1 MKRTKIIQSLVTVA
15 LLLVGSAA
23 FANPGLKLGQPDHA
37 GPGCPVGSVSATLSP
52 DANELSVLFDQYI
65 VEAGGVSG
73 KRFDRKSC
81 NISVPV
87 QIPQGYSVSI
97 FQVDYRGFAGIPVG
111 GRGSLSAEYFFT
123 GGRGVVRTNKAL
135 PVGGTRDYI
144 FTDRLEAS
152 AQVWTPCGASTNLR
166 INTGLLVQ
174 TNRNYDDTLA
184 TVDSVDISNGLIYH
198 IQWKRCR

>member
-1 MKRTKIIQSLVTVA
+1 MKRITLLKSIVTGVVLYSLGA
-15 LLLVGSAA
+15 S
-23 FANPGLKLGQPDHA
+23 ANPGFKLGPPDHA

-52 DANELSVLFDQYI
+52 DADELSVLFDQYI

-81 NISVPV
+81 NISIPV

-97 FQVDYRGFAGIPVG
+97 FQVDYRGFAGIPFG
-111 GRGSLSAEYFFT
+111 GRGNLSAEYFFT
-123 GGRGVVRTNKAL
+123 GGRGVVRTNKPL
-135 PVGGTRDYI
+135 PVGGTRDYL

-152 AQVWTPCGASTNLR
+152 AYVWTPCGASTNLR

-174 TNRNYDDTLA
+174 TNRNFDDTLA
-184 TVDSVDISNGLIYH
+184 TVDSVDISNGMIYH